1 MVGPIRSS
9 MERTVLFAHALEGA
23 HAVTS
28 LAVPGQVASPL
39 LVTIPDLWLTFII
52 GTVLPAV
59 VALVTSRFADSA
71 VKAGVLVLLSVVG
84 GVLVQI
90 QASGGTFDLVETLVA
105 VFMTFVTAAASHF
118 ALLKPVGVTGSEGAI
133 ARSVPGGLGSDA
145 RTQLPATSGTPS
157 PPVGQ
162 PSRLYRGV
170 DDGPLDS

>member
-1 MVGPIRSS
+1 
-9 MERTVLFAHALEGA
+9 MERTVLLAHALEGA

-28 LAVPGQVASPL
+28 LAVPVASTPHI
-39 LVTIPDLWLTFII
+39 LVTISDLWLTFII

-59 VALVTSRFADSA
+59 VALVTKRFADGT
-71 VKAGVLVLLSVVG
+71 VKAGVLVLLSVLFG
-84 GVLVQI
+84 TLVQI

-133 ARSVPGGLGSDA
+133 ARSVPGGLGSDT

-170 DDGPLDS
+170 DGGPLDS